1 MAHDKIFSALTL
13 PESDVM
19 DDILSGLA
27 WDDELQKQTKAY
39 GVELVERIRKTRRKT
54 TSLESFFEQYDLTT
68 KEGLALMSLAEAL
81 LRIPDAAN
89 ASALI
94 RDKVSG
100 TNWLQGNSKN
110 WMTKAAGLGLKI
122 SSGTMDSL
130 LGKIGEPFIRQAMM
144 KAMELLGK
152 QFVVGEDLAK
162 ALKSAKKWEE
172 KGFSFSYDM
181 LGEGARTSAQAEKY
195 FDSYH
200 DALTQIAQAKLKN
213 LSLKANI
220 SVKLSALYPR
230 YDYAHQEDAVAA
242 ITDKLITLCFLAAE
256 NDICL
261 TVDAEEIARLCPS
274 LKIIEAVCT
283 HTHLRGW
290 NGFGV
295 AVQAYHKAAMPLI
308 DTLIETAKLSGRNL
322 RIRLVKGAYWDT
334 EIRHSQ
340 LSGHDQYGVFTRK
353 SNSDVSYLRCVQKL
367 LRNRKN
373 IYPMF
378 GTHNAHTV
386 AAIIKMAKNDVT
398 GFEFQKLY
406 GMGDALYKH
415 IMADH
420 DVAVTMYAPV
430 GPYNEL
436 LPYLVRRMLENG
448 ANSSFVHQ
456 LYDKKVTPEL
466 LVQDPVLK
474 VRNNEPKHH
483 PKIPLPFHIYGQ
495 KRLNSK
501 GWDFDNPFIIEP
513 LLKKIKGYSTKDDY
527 KAMPLING
535 SQKHKGTRYDVYSPA
550 DSLDKIGEVFYTNT
564 EAVENIFS
572 QAQKGYNEWR
582 SRSVFERIRAI
593 EKLALLLEEN
603 KEELISLCVRE
614 AGRTIKDA
622 HDEIR
627 EAVDFCHYYAT
638 NAARDFNEAGRF
650 LTSPTGETN
659 IYTLESK
666 GIFVCISPWN
676 FPIAIYLG
684 QITAALLAGNSVI
697 AKPAEQ
703 TSILGYYLARL
714 IHQAGVPKSS
724 FQFVTGDGDLGALLV
739 SHEKVSGVAFT
750 GSTQVAKSINQSLAN
765 HEGAIPKLIAETGGQ
780 NAFIVDSSALTEQV
794 IDDVVQ
800 SAFGSAGQRCS
811 AARILYVQQDVY
823 DKTVE
828 MLKGAMAEITVGHPK
843 DINHD
848 LGPLISEEAFRDV
861 LHHKT
866 KLSGLGKMI
875 AQTPVDDAVK
885 RTGHYFSP
893 TAYGVS
899 DLNYLKTEVFGPI
912 LHVIPFDY
920 KDIKQVVDDINA
932 LGFGLTFGIHSRVQ
946 SFVDKVCARIDCGN
960 VYINRPITGAVVGVQ
975 PFGGHGLS
983 GTGPKAGGP
992 LYLHAFANEKLIST
1006 DITAAGG
1013 NASLVML
1020 DEEDN
1025 Q

>member
-242 ITDKLITLCFLAAE
+242 IT
-256 NDICL
+256 
-261 TVDAEEIARLCPS
+261 PS

-386 AAIIKMAKNDVT
+386 AACC
-398 GFEFQKLY
+398 
-406 GMGDALYKH
+406 
-415 IMADH
+415 
-420 DVAVTMYAPV
+420 
-430 GPYNEL
+430 
-436 LPYLVRRMLENG
+436 
-448 ANSSFVHQ
+448 
-456 LYDKKVTPEL
+456 
-466 LVQDPVLK
+466 
-474 VRNNEPKHH
+474 RNNV
-483 PKIPLPFHIYGQ
+483 
-495 KRLNSK
+495 RTC
-501 GWDFDNPFIIEP
+501 W
-513 LLKKIKGYSTKDDY
+513 
-527 KAMPLING
+527 
-535 SQKHKGTRYDVYSPA
+535 
-550 DSLDKIGEVFYTNT
+550 
-564 EAVENIFS
+564 
-572 QAQKGYNEWR
+572 
-582 SRSVFERIRAI
+582 AI
-593 EKLALLLEEN
+593 
-603 KEELISLCVRE
+603 
-614 AGRTIKDA
+614 
-622 HDEIR
+622 
-627 EAVDFCHYYAT
+627 
-638 NAARDFNEAGRF
+638 
-650 LTSPTGETN
+650 
-659 IYTLESK
+659 
-666 GIFVCISPWN
+666 
-676 FPIAIYLG
+676 
-684 QITAALLAGNSVI
+684 
-697 AKPAEQ
+697 
-703 TSILGYYLARL
+703 
-714 IHQAGVPKSS
+714 
-724 FQFVTGDGDLGALLV
+724 
-739 SHEKVSGVAFT
+739 
-750 GSTQVAKSINQSLAN
+750 
-765 HEGAIPKLIAETGGQ
+765 
-780 NAFIVDSSALTEQV
+780 
-794 IDDVVQ
+794 
-800 SAFGSAGQRCS
+800 
-811 AARILYVQQDVY
+811 
-823 DKTVE
+823 
-828 MLKGAMAEITVGHPK
+828 
-843 DINHD
+843 
-848 LGPLISEEAFRDV
+848 
-861 LHHKT
+861 
-866 KLSGLGKMI
+866 
-875 AQTPVDDAVK
+875 
-885 RTGHYFSP
+885 
-893 TAYGVS
+893 
-899 DLNYLKTEVFGPI
+899 
-912 LHVIPFDY
+912 
-920 KDIKQVVDDINA
+920 
-932 LGFGLTFGIHSRVQ
+932 
-946 SFVDKVCARIDCGN
+946 
-960 VYINRPITGAVVGVQ
+960 
-975 PFGGHGLS
+975 
-983 GTGPKAGGP
+983 
-992 LYLHAFANEKLIST
+992 
-1006 DITAAGG
+1006 
-1013 NASLVML
+1013 
-1020 DEEDN
+1020 
-1025 Q
+1025 